1 MSAAICIISLRSAA
15 AAFKGFFPAAGRQN
29 DLHFDNYTLNLESL
43 TATTTKEHKR
53 MPWRVA
59 MVRSGKLAAQTK
71 RRVCSLVFIFS
82 TSCNYQLIIQQQ
94 IDKTHSYAT
103 VISVSTHMVTKAIL
117 LYVCVLAA
125 HIGVLLC
132 KTHQPLLEQLLTF

>member
-1 MSAAICIISLRSAA
+1 
-15 AAFKGFFPAAGRQN
+15 
-29 DLHFDNYTLNLESL
+29 
-43 TATTTKEHKR
+43 
-53 MPWRVA
+53 MPWRAV

-71 RRVCSLVFIFS
+71 RRVCSLVFIFW
-82 TSCNYQLIIQQQ
+82 TSWRYQSIIQKQ

-103 VISVSTHMVTKAIL
+103 DISVSTHIVTKATL

-132 KTHQPLLEQLLTF
+132 KTRQPLLEQLVTF